1 MKNYI
6 VFLFQLMVW
15 SGYTVVEWLSTH
27 DKLVFKVIMF
37 FIFSYLA
44 IYIAKAILKSNKR
57 TLIVTG
63 VSLLCYAIIQVLF
76 QTILPIT

>member
-1 MKNYI
+1 MKNYV
-6 VFLFQLMVW
+6 VFLFQLIVW
-15 SGYTVVEWLSTH
+15 SGYAVVEWLSTH

-44 IYIAKAILKSNKR
+44 IYIGKAILKSNKR
-57 TLIVTG
+57 TLIVTS
-63 VSLLCYAIIQVLF
+63 VSLLCYAIIQVLL